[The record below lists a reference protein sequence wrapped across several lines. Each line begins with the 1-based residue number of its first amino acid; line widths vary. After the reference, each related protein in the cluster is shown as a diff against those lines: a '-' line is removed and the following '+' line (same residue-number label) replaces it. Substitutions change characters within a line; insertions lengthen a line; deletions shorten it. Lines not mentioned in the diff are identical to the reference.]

1 MSSTAMVGPLRAAIV
16 RAEGR
21 RLPEYLT
28 RDQVHQ
34 VLQACKTERDRLL
47 VAVAWRT
54 GARISEILGLE
65 RQDVDFANRQLRL
78 RTLKK
83 PKRRDRKPD
92 LRRRPTEEFRWI
104 PVHAELVADLASFVL
119 ASKTENGRLFP
130 IGRVRAFEI
139 IRDAARAA
147 GVTAPGARG
156 IHPHTLRHSFAV
168 HCLNQ
173 GVPINILKELL
184 GHASILTTMVYLR
197 VVPADLRAF
206 LARVEF

>member
-1 MSSTAMVGPLRAAIV
+1 MPSD
-16 RAEGR
+16 
-21 RLPEYLT
+21 YLT
-28 RDQVHQ
+28 TWSSRTARHY
-34 VLQACKTERDRLL
+34 RY
-47 VAVAWRT
+47 AVAALDEDVSLESLGRGRWQGRLSDRWNI
-54 GARISEILGLE
+54 GAGINGGY
-65 RQDVDFANRQLRL
+65 
-78 RTLKK
+78 
-83 PKRRDRKPD
+83 
-92 LRRRPTEEFRWI
+92 
-104 PVHAELVADLASFVL
+104 LASFVL

-139 IRDAARAA
+139 IRDAALAA

-156 IHPHTLRHSFAV
+156 IHPHVFRHSFAV

-173 GVPINILKELL
+173 GVPINIVKELL

>member
-83 PKRRDRKPD
+83 PKRRDHKPD

-104 PVHAELVADLASFVL
+104 PVHAELVADLASYVL

-139 IRDAARAA
+139 IRGAALAA

-156 IHPHTLRHSFAV
+156 IHPHVFRHSFAV

-173 GVPINILKELL
+173 GVPINIVKELL